1 MLLIRSCDTPSAK
14 EGGGGGGGELK
25 GAGKFDILFSY
36 SLDNTW
42 WVLTD
47 KLQSNSKS
55 VTLSGLVLVLP
66 GKRFFGPKRKE
77 LGLFSEIAADN
88 RISNKAMTCLVCYT
102 AVFSGEERCV
112 TTLKTAV

>member
-1 MLLIRSCDTPSAK
+1 MIHQARRR
-14 EGGGGGGGELK
+14 GGGGGGELK

-47 KLQSNSKS
+47 KLQPNSKS

>member
-1 MLLIRSCDTPSAK
+1 MVGFDRQIAI
-14 EGGGGGGGELK
+14 
-25 GAGKFDILFSY
+25 KFEICH
-36 SLDNTW
+36 SLW
-42 WVLTD
+42 
-47 KLQSNSKS
+47 
-55 VTLSGLVLVLP
+55 SGLSP
-66 GKRFFGPKRKE
+66 PRKRFFGPKRKE